1 MKITH
6 ALPVTVYQAF
16 DVIPKEGFL
25 IAHMLV
31 IRADAGDCGTSSTRC
46 SMQEPIQGA
55 RVSSYGYENSRYV
68 LLT

>member
-31 IRADAGDCGTSSTRC
+31 IRADAGDCGTTRC
-46 SMQEPIQGA
+46 SIQEPIQGT

-68 LLT
+68 VLT